1 MSRYD
6 FYFEPTRPRAVEGGL
21 KARSQRGEFVKNW
34 WATAWI
40 RALERL
46 VDSGRLGRGRSYAR
60 RGQVLKI
67 EEKKGRI
74 EARVQGSRATP
85 YKISIALKP
94 LSESEWDKVIDA
106 LAGQALFTAQL
117 LAGDMPQEIESAFD
131 AAGVSLFPT
140 SRQDLET
147 SCSCPDAANPC
158 KHVAAVHYILGERFD
173 EDPFLLFRLRGRTQE
188 QLLAALRQRRSG
200 ALDLDE
206 EADAAPESTAPL
218 ETAPNRFWE
227 LAAPL
232 DLFPLFI
239 QAPTIAQPLL
249 KRLGEA
255 PFVSGPALDEQLAPA
270 YQAMTEAALAL
281 AFAEATALGQD
292 E

>member
-6 FYFEPTRPRAVEGGL
+6 FYFEPTHPRPVEGGL
-21 KARSQRGEFVKNW
+21 KARSQRGDFVKNW

-46 VDSGRLGRGRSYAR
+46 MDSGRLGRGRSYAR

-85 YKISIALKP
+85 YRVAIALKP
-94 LSESEWDKVIDA
+94 FSDSEWDRVIDA
-106 LAGQALFTAQL
+106 LADQALFAAQL
-117 LAGDMPQEIESAFD
+117 LAGEMPQEIESVFQV
-131 AAGVSLFPT
+131 AGVSLFPT
-140 SRQDLET
+140 RWQDLET
-147 SCSCPDAANPC
+147 SCSCPDMANPC

-188 QLLAALRQRRSG
+188 QLLDGVNRRRSEG
-200 ALDLDE
+200 LTVDE
-206 EADAAPESTAPL
+206 EADLEADAAAPL
-218 ETAPNRFWE
+218 ETEPHRFWE
-227 LAAPL
+227 LAAAL
-232 DLFPLFI
+232 DPFPSSI
-239 QAPTIAQPLL
+239 RPPVIPQPLL

-255 PFVSGPALDEQLAPA
+255 AFVSGPALADVLAPA
-270 YQAMTEAALAL
+270 YQAITEAALAL
-281 AFAEATALGQD
+281 AFAEAEVAEGS
-292 E
+292 